1 MHQALYRKWRPTTF
15 DDVCGQDHITS
26 VLKYECQSGKFSHAY
41 LFCGSRGT
49 GKTTCAKILA
59 KAVNCEDI
67 QNGNPCGKCPS
78 CLAIDGG
85 SAIDVLE
92 MDAASNNGVD
102 NIRDIRDEVVYT
114 PSMLKY
120 RVYIVD
126 EVHMLSNSAFNAL
139 LKTLEEPPAH
149 VIFILATTEMHKLPS
164 TIISRCQLFDFRR
177 ISVPVITARLMKI
190 AEADGIDITPDAAAL
205 IARIAQGGMRDA
217 VSLLELCS
225 GSRQKITVDLVN
237 ESVGISGRE
246 SIIKIAQAVSEKDY
260 ETIFAEIATVAA
272 SSKDVAVFWQ
282 DLLNFYR
289 DMLVTKTARDAAKY
303 LDLTEIEAQ
312 ETARVAA
319 LFQKETLIYHCK
331 LIDRAL
337 GDMQKGNCAKRLCAE
352 MTLVR
357 LCDEKLDSS
366 SEALL
371 SRIAALEERIK
382 NGNFTAAP
390 PVAAPQKT
398 ESVPATR
405 VETAEKTQ
413 EKPAE
418 KAPEAQPK
426 AAAPAPAPAK
436 AKRNRAMPFWAD
448 AVDKICSADP
458 SLIGFLRSSRLYR
471 GEEGKYT
478 LRLDNEFGVQML
490 TVRRNVVERLA
501 AIISENEGKAVAT
514 ADIVF
519 DVANKMEE
527 FDEADDG
534 LDEILGEVND

>member
-1 MHQALYRKWRPTTF
+1 MYQALYRKWRPTTF

-78 CLAIDGG
+78 CQAIDQGN
-85 SAIDVLE
+85 AIDVLE

-177 ISVPVITARLMKI
+177 ISVPVITARLLKI
-190 AEADGIDITPDAAAL
+190 AEADGIDVSPDAAAL

-225 GSRQKITVDLVN
+225 GSRQRITVESVN

-246 SIIKIAQAVSEKDY
+246 SIMKIAQAVSEKDY
-260 ETIFAEIATVAA
+260 ETIFAQIATVSA
-272 SSKDVAVFWQ
+272 SSKDIAVFWQ

-289 DMLVTKTARDAAKY
+289 DMLVTKTSKEAPKY
-303 LDLTEIEAQ
+303 LDLTEVEAR
-312 ETARVAA
+312 ETARVAE
-319 LFQKETLIYHCK
+319 LFRKETLIYHCK

-337 GDMQKGNCAKRLCAE
+337 GEMQKGNCAKRLCAE

-366 SEALL
+366 NEALL

-382 NGNFTAAP
+382 SGNFAP
-390 PVAAPQKT
+390 ASIAKA
-398 ESVPATR
+398 ESVPMEKAP
-405 VETAEKTQ
+405 EKTQ

-418 KAPEAQPK
+418 KEHGAQPSV
-426 AAAPAPAPAK
+426 PAPQTMPK
-436 AKRNRAMPFWAD
+436 TKRNRALPFWAD
-448 AVDKICSADP
+448 AVSKICASDP
-458 SLIGFLRSSRLYR
+458 SLTGFLRSSRLYR
-471 GEEGKYT
+471 GEDGNYT

-490 TVRRNVVERLA
+490 KARRNVTERLA
-501 AIISENEGKAVAT
+501 LIISENEGKPVT
-514 ADIVF
+514 AANIVF
-519 DVANKMEE
+519 DVANRMEE
-527 FDEADDG
+527 FDEADDA
-534 LDEILGEVND
+534 LDEIIGEIND

>member
-78 CLAIDGG
+78 CLAIDNG

-177 ISVPVITARLMKI
+177 ISVPVITARLLKI
-190 AEADGIDITPDAAAL
+190 AEADGIDISPDAAAL

-225 GSRQKITVDLVN
+225 GSRQRITVDLVN

-246 SIIKIAQAVSEKDY
+246 SIMKIAQAVSEKDY
-260 ETIFAEIATVAA
+260 ETIFSEIATVAA
-272 SSKDVAVFWQ
+272 SSKDMAVFWQ

-303 LDLTEIEAQ
+303 LDLTEVEAQ

-337 GDMQKGNCAKRLCAE
+337 GDMMKGNCAKRLCAE

-357 LCDEKLDSS
+357 LCDERLDSS
-366 SEALL
+366 NEALL
-371 SRIAALEERIK
+371 SRIAALEDKIK
-382 NGNFTAAP
+382 TGNF
-390 PVAAPQKT
+390 V
-398 ESVPATR
+398 
-405 VETAEKTQ
+405 
-413 EKPAE
+413 
-418 KAPEAQPK
+418 
-426 AAAPAPAPAK
+426 AAAPAKTESAPLPKAETVEKIGSAPEKATPVTVPSAPEKSSEPTATK
-436 AKRNRAMPFWAD
+436 AKRNRALPFWAEV
-448 AVDKICSADP
+448 VDKICATDP

-471 GEEGKYT
+471 GEDGKYT

-490 TVRRNVVERLA
+490 SLRRNVVEKLA
-501 AIISENEGKAVAT
+501 AMISENEGKAVAT
-514 ADIVF
+514 ADIAF
-519 DVANKMEE
+519 DVSNKMEE
-527 FDEADDG
+527 FDEAEDG
-534 LDEILGEVND
+534 IDEILDEVNE

>member
-78 CLAIDGG
+78 CLAIDNG

-139 LKTLEEPPAH
+139 LKTLEEPPVH

-177 ISVPVITARLMKI
+177 ISVPVITARLLKI
-190 AEADGIDITPDAAAL
+190 AEADGIEISPDAAAL

-225 GSRQKITVDLVN
+225 GSRQRITVDLVN

-246 SIIKIAQAVSEKDY
+246 SIMKIAQAVSEKDY
-260 ETIFAEIATVAA
+260 ETIFSEIATVAA

-303 LDLTEIEAQ
+303 LDLTEVEAQ

-337 GDMQKGNCAKRLCAE
+337 GDMMKGNCAKRLCAE

-366 SEALL
+366 NEALL
-371 SRIAALEERIK
+371 SRIAALEDKIK
-382 NGNFTAAP
+382 TGNF
-390 PVAAPQKT
+390 V
-398 ESVPATR
+398 
-405 VETAEKTQ
+405 
-413 EKPAE
+413 
-418 KAPEAQPK
+418 
-426 AAAPAPAPAK
+426 AAAPAKTESAPLPKAETVEKTGSAPEKATPVTVPSAPEKSSEPTATK
-436 AKRNRAMPFWAD
+436 AKRNRALPFWAEV
-448 AVDKICSADP
+448 VDKICATDP

-471 GEEGKYT
+471 GEDGKYT
-478 LRLDNEFGVQML
+478 MRLDNEFGVQML
-490 TVRRNVVERLA
+490 SLRRNVVEKLA
-501 AIISENEGKAVAT
+501 AMISENEGKAVAT
-514 ADIVF
+514 ADIAF
-519 DVANKMEE
+519 DVSNKMEE
-527 FDEADDG
+527 FDEAEDG
-534 LDEILGEVND
+534 IDEILDEVNE

>member
-1 MHQALYRKWRPTTF
+1 MSYKALYRKWRPATF
-15 DDVCGQDHITS
+15 SEVYGQDQVTS
-26 VLKYECQSGKFSHAY
+26 ILKYQVANGRHSHAY

-49 GKTTCAKILA
+49 GKTSCAKILA
-59 KAVNCEDI
+59 KALHCLDP
-67 QNGNPCGKCPS
+67 QNGEPCGKCDA
-78 CLAIDGG
+78 CKAVEEGR
-85 SAIDVLE
+85 AIDVIE
-92 MDAASNNGVD
+92 MDAASNNRVDDMREIID
-102 NIRDIRDEVVYT
+102 NISYT
-114 PSMLKY
+114 PAALKY

-319 LFQKETLIYHCK
+319 LFQKETLSYH
-331 LIDRAL
+331 
-337 GDMQKGNCAKRLCAE
+337 
-352 MTLVR
+352 
-357 LCDEKLDSS
+357 
-366 SEALL
+366 
-371 SRIAALEERIK
+371 
-382 NGNFTAAP
+382 
-390 PVAAPQKT
+390 
-398 ESVPATR
+398 
-405 VETAEKTQ
+405 
-413 EKPAE
+413 
-418 KAPEAQPK
+418 
-426 AAAPAPAPAK
+426 
-436 AKRNRAMPFWAD
+436 
-448 AVDKICSADP
+448 
-458 SLIGFLRSSRLYR
+458 
-471 GEEGKYT
+471 
-478 LRLDNEFGVQML
+478 
-490 TVRRNVVERLA
+490 
-501 AIISENEGKAVAT
+501 
-514 ADIVF
+514 
-519 DVANKMEE
+519 
-527 FDEADDG
+527 
-534 LDEILGEVND
+534 

>member
-78 CLAIDGG
+78 CLAIDSG

-177 ISVPVITARLMKI
+177 ISVPVITARLLKI
-190 AEADGIDITPDAAAL
+190 AEADGIDISPDAAAL

-225 GSRQKITVDLVN
+225 GSRQRITVDLVN

-246 SIIKIAQAVSEKDY
+246 SIMKIARAVSEKDY
-260 ETIFAEIATVAA
+260 ETIFSEIATVAA

-303 LDLTEIEAQ
+303 LDLTEVEAQ

-337 GDMQKGNCAKRLCAE
+337 GDMMKGNCAKRLCAE

-366 SEALL
+366 NEALL
-371 SRIAALEERIK
+371 SRIAALEDKIK
-382 NGNFTAAP
+382 TGNF
-390 PVAAPQKT
+390 V
-398 ESVPATR
+398 
-405 VETAEKTQ
+405 
-413 EKPAE
+413 
-418 KAPEAQPK
+418 
-426 AAAPAPAPAK
+426 AAAPAKTESAPLPKTETVEKTGSAPDKSTPVEVTSAPEKSPEPTGTK
-436 AKRNRAMPFWAD
+436 AKRNRALPFWAEV
-448 AVDKICSADP
+448 VDKICATDP

-471 GEEGKYT
+471 GEDGKYT

-490 TVRRNVVERLA
+490 SLRRNVVEKLA
-501 AIISENEGKAVAT
+501 AMISENEGKAVAT
-514 ADIVF
+514 ADIAF
-519 DVANKMEE
+519 DVSNKMEE
-527 FDEADDG
+527 FDEAEDG
-534 LDEILGEVND
+534 IDEILDEVNE

>member
-78 CLAIDGG
+78 CLAIDNG

-177 ISVPVITARLMKI
+177 ISVPVITARLLKI
-190 AEADGIDITPDAAAL
+190 AEADGIEISPDAAAL

-225 GSRQKITVDLVN
+225 GSRQRITVDLVN

-246 SIIKIAQAVSEKDY
+246 SIMKIAQAVSEKDY
-260 ETIFAEIATVAA
+260 ETIFSEIATVAA

-303 LDLTEIEAQ
+303 LDLTEVEAQ
-312 ETARVAA
+312 ETVRVAA

-337 GDMQKGNCAKRLCAE
+337 GDMMKGNCAKRLCAE

-366 SEALL
+366 NEALL

-382 NGNFTAAP
+382 NGNF
-390 PVAAPQKT
+390 V
-398 ESVPATR
+398 
-405 VETAEKTQ
+405 
-413 EKPAE
+413 
-418 KAPEAQPK
+418 
-426 AAAPAPAPAK
+426 AAAPAKTESAPLPKAETVEKIGSAPEKATPVTVPSAPEKSPEPTATK
-436 AKRNRAMPFWAD
+436 AKRNRALPFWAEV
-448 AVDKICSADP
+448 VDKICATDP

-471 GEEGKYT
+471 GEDGKYT

-490 TVRRNVVERLA
+490 SARRNVVEKLTA
-501 AIISENEGKAVAT
+501 MISENEGKAVAS

-527 FDEADDG
+527 FDEAEDG
-534 LDEILGEVND
+534 IDEILDEVNE

>member
-78 CLAIDGG
+78 CLAIDNG

-177 ISVPVITARLMKI
+177 ISVPVITARLLKI
-190 AEADGIDITPDAAAL
+190 AEADGIDISPDAAAL

-225 GSRQKITVDLVN
+225 GSRQRITVDLVN

-246 SIIKIAQAVSEKDY
+246 SIMKIARAVSEKDY
-260 ETIFAEIATVAA
+260 ETIFSEIATVAA

-303 LDLTEIEAQ
+303 LDLTEVEAQ

-337 GDMQKGNCAKRLCAE
+337 GDMMKGNCAKRLCAE

-366 SEALL
+366 NEALL
-371 SRIAALEERIK
+371 SRIAALEDKIK
-382 NGNFTAAP
+382 TGNF
-390 PVAAPQKT
+390 V
-398 ESVPATR
+398 
-405 VETAEKTQ
+405 
-413 EKPAE
+413 
-418 KAPEAQPK
+418 
-426 AAAPAPAPAK
+426 AAAPAKAESAPLPKAETVEKIGSAPEKATPVTVPSAPEKSPEPTATK
-436 AKRNRAMPFWAD
+436 AKRNRALPFWAEV
-448 AVDKICSADP
+448 VDKICATDP

-471 GEEGKYT
+471 GEDGKYT

-490 TVRRNVVERLA
+490 SLRRNVVEKLA
-501 AIISENEGKAVAT
+501 AMISENEGKAVAT
-514 ADIVF
+514 ADIAF
-519 DVANKMEE
+519 DVSNKMEE
-527 FDEADDG
+527 FDEAEDG
-534 LDEILGEVND
+534 IDEILDEVNE

>member
-78 CLAIDGG
+78 CLAIDNG

-177 ISVPVITARLMKI
+177 ISVPVITARLLKI
-190 AEADGIDITPDAAAL
+190 AEADGIEISPDAAAL

-225 GSRQKITVDLVN
+225 GSRQRITVDLVN

-246 SIIKIAQAVSEKDY
+246 SIMKIARAVSEKDY
-260 ETIFAEIATVAA
+260 ETIFSEIATVAA

-303 LDLTEIEAQ
+303 LDLTEVEAQ

-337 GDMQKGNCAKRLCAE
+337 GDMMKGNCAKRLCAE

-366 SEALL
+366 NEALL
-371 SRIAALEERIK
+371 SRIAALEDKIK
-382 NGNFTAAP
+382 TGNF
-390 PVAAPQKT
+390 V
-398 ESVPATR
+398 
-405 VETAEKTQ
+405 
-413 EKPAE
+413 
-418 KAPEAQPK
+418 
-426 AAAPAPAPAK
+426 AAAPAKTESAPLPKAETVEKNGSAPEKATPVEVTSAPEKSPEPIAAK
-436 AKRNRAMPFWAD
+436 AKRNRALPFWAEV
-448 AVDKICSADP
+448 VDKICATDP

-471 GEEGKYT
+471 GEDGKYT

-490 TVRRNVVERLA
+490 SARRNVVEKLA
-501 AIISENEGKAVAT
+501 AMISENEGKAVAT
-514 ADIVF
+514 ADIAF
-519 DVANKMEE
+519 DVSNKMEE
-527 FDEADDG
+527 FDEAEDG
-534 LDEILGEVND
+534 IDEILDEVNE

>member
-78 CLAIDGG
+78 CLAIDNG

-177 ISVPVITARLMKI
+177 ISVPVITARLLKI
-190 AEADGIDITPDAAAL
+190 AEADGIEISPDAAAL

-225 GSRQKITVDLVN
+225 GSRQRITVDLVN

-246 SIIKIAQAVSEKDY
+246 SIMKIARAVSEKDY
-260 ETIFAEIATVAA
+260 ETIFSEIATVAA

-303 LDLTEIEAQ
+303 LDLTEVEAQ

-337 GDMQKGNCAKRLCAE
+337 GDMMKGNCAKRLCAE

-366 SEALL
+366 NEALL
-371 SRIAALEERIK
+371 SRIAALEDKIK
-382 NGNFTAAP
+382 TGNF
-390 PVAAPQKT
+390 V
-398 ESVPATR
+398 
-405 VETAEKTQ
+405 
-413 EKPAE
+413 
-418 KAPEAQPK
+418 
-426 AAAPAPAPAK
+426 AAAPAKTESAPLPKAETVEKNGSAPEKATPVEVTSAPEKSPEPIAAK
-436 AKRNRAMPFWAD
+436 AKRNRALPFWAEV
-448 AVDKICSADP
+448 VDKICATDP

-471 GEEGKYT
+471 GEDGKYT

-490 TVRRNVVERLA
+490 SLRRNVVEKLA
-501 AIISENEGKAVAT
+501 AMISENEGKAVAT
-514 ADIVF
+514 ADIAF
-519 DVANKMEE
+519 DVSNKMEE
-527 FDEADDG
+527 FDEAEDG
-534 LDEILGEVND
+534 IDEILDEVNE

>member
-78 CLAIDGG
+78 CLAIDNG

-177 ISVPVITARLMKI
+177 ISVPVITARLLKI
-190 AEADGIDITPDAAAL
+190 AEADGIEISPDAAVL

-225 GSRQKITVDLVN
+225 GSRQRITVDLVN

-246 SIIKIAQAVSEKDY
+246 SIMKIARAVSEKDY
-260 ETIFAEIATVAA
+260 ETIFSEIATVAA

-303 LDLTEIEAQ
+303 LDLTEVEAQ

-337 GDMQKGNCAKRLCAE
+337 GDMMKGNCAKRLCAE

-366 SEALL
+366 NEALL
-371 SRIAALEERIK
+371 SRIAALEDKIK
-382 NGNFTAAP
+382 TGNF
-390 PVAAPQKT
+390 V
-398 ESVPATR
+398 
-405 VETAEKTQ
+405 
-413 EKPAE
+413 
-418 KAPEAQPK
+418 
-426 AAAPAPAPAK
+426 AAAPAKTESAPLPKAETVEKTGSAPDKATPVEVTSAPEKSPEPTATK
-436 AKRNRAMPFWAD
+436 AKRNRALPFWAEV
-448 AVDKICSADP
+448 VDKICATDP

-471 GEEGKYT
+471 GEDGKYT

-490 TVRRNVVERLA
+490 SARRNVVEKLA
-501 AIISENEGKAVAT
+501 AMISENEGKAVAT
-514 ADIVF
+514 ADIAF
-519 DVANKMEE
+519 DVSNKMEE
-527 FDEADDG
+527 FDEAEDG
-534 LDEILGEVND
+534 IDEILDEVNE

>member
-78 CLAIDGG
+78 CLAIDNG

-177 ISVPVITARLMKI
+177 ISVPVITARLLKI
-190 AEADGIDITPDAAAL
+190 AEADGIEISPDAAAL

-225 GSRQKITVDLVN
+225 GSRQRITVDLVN

-246 SIIKIAQAVSEKDY
+246 SIMKIAQAVSEKDY
-260 ETIFAEIATVAA
+260 ETIFSEIATVAA

-303 LDLTEIEAQ
+303 LDLTEVEAQ

-337 GDMQKGNCAKRLCAE
+337 GDMMKGNCAKRLCAE

-366 SEALL
+366 NEALL
-371 SRIAALEERIK
+371 SRIAALEDKIK
-382 NGNFTAAP
+382 TGNF
-390 PVAAPQKT
+390 V
-398 ESVPATR
+398 
-405 VETAEKTQ
+405 
-413 EKPAE
+413 
-418 KAPEAQPK
+418 
-426 AAAPAPAPAK
+426 AAAPAKTESAPLPKTETVEKTGSAPDKATPVTVPSAPEKSPEPTGTK
-436 AKRNRAMPFWAD
+436 AKRNRALPFWAEV
-448 AVDKICSADP
+448 VDKICATDP

-471 GEEGKYT
+471 GEDGKYT

-490 TVRRNVVERLA
+490 SARRTVVEKLA
-501 AIISENEGKAVAT
+501 AMISENEGRAVAT
-514 ADIVF
+514 ADIAF
-519 DVANKMEE
+519 DVSNKMEE
-527 FDEADDG
+527 FDEAEDG
-534 LDEILGEVND
+534 IDEILDEVNE

>member
-78 CLAIDGG
+78 CLAIDNG

-177 ISVPVITARLMKI
+177 ISVPVITARLLKI
-190 AEADGIDITPDAAAL
+190 AEADGIEISPDAAAL

-225 GSRQKITVDLVN
+225 GSRQRITVDLVN

-246 SIIKIAQAVSEKDY
+246 SIMKIAQAVSEKDY
-260 ETIFAEIATVAA
+260 ETIFSEIATVAA
-272 SSKDVAVFWQ
+272 SSKDMAVFWQ

-303 LDLTEIEAQ
+303 LDLTEVEAQ

-337 GDMQKGNCAKRLCAE
+337 GDMMKGNCAKRLCAE

-357 LCDEKLDSS
+357 LCDERLDSS
-366 SEALL
+366 NEALL
-371 SRIAALEERIK
+371 SRIAALEDKIK
-382 NGNFTAAP
+382 TGNF
-390 PVAAPQKT
+390 V
-398 ESVPATR
+398 
-405 VETAEKTQ
+405 
-413 EKPAE
+413 
-418 KAPEAQPK
+418 
-426 AAAPAPAPAK
+426 AAAPAKTESAPLPKAETVEKIGSAPEKATPVTVPSAPEKSPEPTATK
-436 AKRNRAMPFWAD
+436 AKRNRALPFWAEV
-448 AVDKICSADP
+448 VDKICATDP

-471 GEEGKYT
+471 GEDGKYT

-490 TVRRNVVERLA
+490 SLRRNVVEKLA
-501 AIISENEGKAVAT
+501 AMISENEGKAVAT
-514 ADIVF
+514 ADIAF
-519 DVANKMEE
+519 DVSNKMEE
-527 FDEADDG
+527 FDEAEDG
-534 LDEILGEVND
+534 IDEILDEVNE

>member
-59 KAVNCEDI
+59 KAVNCEDL
-67 QNGNPCGKCPS
+67 QNGNPCGNCPS
-78 CLAIDGG
+78 CRAIDNG

-177 ISVPVITARLMKI
+177 ISVPVITARLLKI
-190 AEADGIDITPDAAAL
+190 AETDGIDISPDAAAL

-225 GSRQKITVDLVN
+225 GSRQRITVELVN

-246 SIIKIAQAVSEKDY
+246 SILKIAQAVSEKDY
-260 ETIFAEIATVAA
+260 ETIFAEVATVAS
-272 SSKDVAVFWQ
+272 SSKDIAVFWQ

-303 LDLTEIEAQ
+303 LDLTEVEAQ

-319 LFQKETLIYHCK
+319 LFSKETLVYHCK

-337 GDMQKGNCAKRLCAE
+337 GTMQKANSAKRLCAE

-366 SEALL
+366 NEALL
-371 SRIAALEERIK
+371 SRISALEEK
-382 NGNFTAAP
+382 LQSGNFAVSPAP
-390 PVAAPQKT
+390 TVKSESTPAPKAEEKVEKVQGKPQESAPQVKKT
-398 ESVPATR
+398 AP
-405 VETAEKTQ
+405 ETAQ
-413 EKPAE
+413 
-418 KAPEAQPK
+418 
-426 AAAPAPAPAK
+426 APAK
-436 AKRNRAMPFWAD
+436 AKRNRPLPFWAD
-448 AVDKICSADP
+448 AMDKVCAADP
-458 SLIGFLRSSRLYR
+458 SLTGFLRSSRLYR
-471 GEEGKYT
+471 GEDGNYT
-478 LRLDNEFGVQML
+478 LRLDNEFGVQMIKVRKNVFDRL
-490 TVRRNVVERLA
+490 T
-501 AIISENEGKAVAT
+501 AIISQNEGKTVT
-514 ADIVF
+514 ASNIVF
-519 DVANKMEE
+519 EVANQMEE
-527 FDEADDG
+527 FDEAEDA

>member
-78 CLAIDGG
+78 CLAIDNG

-177 ISVPVITARLMKI
+177 ISVPVITARLLKI
-190 AEADGIDITPDAAAL
+190 AEADGIEISPDAAAL

-225 GSRQKITVDLVN
+225 GSRQRITVDLVN

-246 SIIKIAQAVSEKDY
+246 SIMKIAQAVSEKDY
-260 ETIFAEIATVAA
+260 ETIFSEIATVAA
-272 SSKDVAVFWQ
+272 SSKDMAVFWQ

-303 LDLTEIEAQ
+303 LDLTEVEAQ

-337 GDMQKGNCAKRLCAE
+337 GDMMKGNCAKRLCAE

-366 SEALL
+366 NEALL
-371 SRIAALEERIK
+371 SRIAALEDK
-382 NGNFTAAP
+382 MKTGNF
-390 PVAAPQKT
+390 V
-398 ESVPATR
+398 
-405 VETAEKTQ
+405 
-413 EKPAE
+413 
-418 KAPEAQPK
+418 
-426 AAAPAPAPAK
+426 AAAPAKTESASLPKAETVEKIGSAPEKATPVTVPSAPEKSPEPTAAK
-436 AKRNRAMPFWAD
+436 AKRNRALPFWAEV
-448 AVDKICSADP
+448 VDKICATDP

-471 GEEGKYT
+471 GEDGKYT

-490 TVRRNVVERLA
+490 SLRRNVVEKLA
-501 AIISENEGKAVAT
+501 AMISENEGKAVAT
-514 ADIVF
+514 SDIAF
-519 DVANKMEE
+519 DVSNKMEE
-527 FDEADDG
+527 FDEAEDG
-534 LDEILGEVND
+534 IDEILDEVNE

>member
-78 CLAIDGG
+78 CLAIDNG

-177 ISVPVITARLMKI
+177 ISVPVITARLLKI
-190 AEADGIDITPDAAAL
+190 AEADGIDISPDAAAL

-225 GSRQKITVDLVN
+225 GSRQRITVDLVN

-246 SIIKIAQAVSEKDY
+246 SIMKIARAVSEKDY
-260 ETIFAEIATVAA
+260 ETIFSEIATVAA

-303 LDLTEIEAQ
+303 LDLTEVEAQ

-337 GDMQKGNCAKRLCAE
+337 GDMMKGNCAKRLCAE

-366 SEALL
+366 NEALL
-371 SRIAALEERIK
+371 SRIAALEDKIK
-382 NGNFTAAP
+382 TGNFVATAPA
-390 PVAAPQKT
+390 KT
-398 ESVPATR
+398 ESAPLPKAETVEKIGSAPDKATP
-405 VETAEKTQ
+405 VEVTS
-413 EKPAE
+413 
-418 KAPEAQPK
+418 APEKSPE
-426 AAAPAPAPAK
+426 PTGTK
-436 AKRNRAMPFWAD
+436 AKRNRALPFWAEV
-448 AVDKICSADP
+448 VDKICATDP

-471 GEEGKYT
+471 GEDGKYT

-490 TVRRNVVERLA
+490 SLRRNVVEKLA
-501 AIISENEGKAVAT
+501 AMISENEGKAVAT
-514 ADIVF
+514 ADIAF
-519 DVANKMEE
+519 DVSDKMEE
-527 FDEADDG
+527 FDEAEDG
-534 LDEILGEVND
+534 IDEILDEVNE

>member
-78 CLAIDGG
+78 CLAIDNG

-177 ISVPVITARLMKI
+177 ISVPVITARLLKI
-190 AEADGIDITPDAAAL
+190 AEADGIDISPDAAAL

-225 GSRQKITVDLVN
+225 GSRQRITVDLVN

-246 SIIKIAQAVSEKDY
+246 SIMKIARAVSEKDY
-260 ETIFAEIATVAA
+260 ETIFSEIATVAA

-303 LDLTEIEAQ
+303 LDLTEVEAQ

-337 GDMQKGNCAKRLCAE
+337 GDMMKGNCAKRLCAE

-366 SEALL
+366 NEALL
-371 SRIAALEERIK
+371 SRIAALEDKIK
-382 NGNFTAAP
+382 TGNF
-390 PVAAPQKT
+390 V
-398 ESVPATR
+398 
-405 VETAEKTQ
+405 
-413 EKPAE
+413 
-418 KAPEAQPK
+418 
-426 AAAPAPAPAK
+426 AAAPAKTESAPLPKAETVEKIGSAPEKATPVTVPSAPEKSPEPTAAK
-436 AKRNRAMPFWAD
+436 AKRNRALPFWAEV
-448 AVDKICSADP
+448 VDKICATDP

-471 GEEGKYT
+471 GEDGKYT

-490 TVRRNVVERLA
+490 SARRNVVEKLA
-501 AIISENEGKAVAT
+501 AMISENEGKAVAT
-514 ADIVF
+514 ADIAF
-519 DVANKMEE
+519 DVSNKMEE
-527 FDEADDG
+527 FDEAEDG
-534 LDEILGEVND
+534 IDEILDEVNE

>member
-78 CLAIDGG
+78 CLAIDNG

-177 ISVPVITARLMKI
+177 ISVPVITARLLKI
-190 AEADGIDITPDAAAL
+190 AEADGIDISPDAAAL

-225 GSRQKITVDLVN
+225 GSRQRITVDLVN

-246 SIIKIAQAVSEKDY
+246 SIMKIAQAVSEKDY
-260 ETIFAEIATVAA
+260 ETIFSEIATVAA

-303 LDLTEIEAQ
+303 LDLTEVEAQ

-337 GDMQKGNCAKRLCAE
+337 GDMMKGNCAKRLCAE

-366 SEALL
+366 NEALL
-371 SRIAALEERIK
+371 SRIAALEDKIK
-382 NGNFTAAP
+382 TGNFVATAPA
-390 PVAAPQKT
+390 KT
-398 ESVPATR
+398 ESAPLPKAETVEKIGSAPEKATPVTVPSA
-405 VETAEKTQ
+405 
-413 EKPAE
+413 PE
-418 KAPEAQPK
+418 KAPEPTGT
-426 AAAPAPAPAK
+426 K
-436 AKRNRAMPFWAD
+436 AKRNRALPFWAEV
-448 AVDKICSADP
+448 VDKICATDP

-471 GEEGKYT
+471 GEDGKYT

-490 TVRRNVVERLA
+490 SLRRNVVEKLA
-501 AIISENEGKAVAT
+501 AMISENEGKAVAT
-514 ADIVF
+514 ADIAF
-519 DVANKMEE
+519 DVSDKMEE
-527 FDEADDG
+527 FDEAEDG
-534 LDEILGEVND
+534 IDEILDEVNE

>member
-78 CLAIDGG
+78 CLAIDNG

-177 ISVPVITARLMKI
+177 ISVPVITARLLKI
-190 AEADGIDITPDAAAL
+190 AEADGIEISPDAAAL

-225 GSRQKITVDLVN
+225 GSRQRITVDLVN

-246 SIIKIAQAVSEKDY
+246 SIMKIARAVSEKDY
-260 ETIFAEIATVAA
+260 ETIFSEIATVAA

-303 LDLTEIEAQ
+303 LDLTEVEAQ

-337 GDMQKGNCAKRLCAE
+337 GDMMKGNCAKRLCAE

-366 SEALL
+366 NEALL
-371 SRIAALEERIK
+371 SRIAALEDKIK
-382 NGNFTAAP
+382 TGNF
-390 PVAAPQKT
+390 V
-398 ESVPATR
+398 
-405 VETAEKTQ
+405 
-413 EKPAE
+413 
-418 KAPEAQPK
+418 
-426 AAAPAPAPAK
+426 AAAPLKAESAPLPKAETVEKTGAAPEKATPVTVPSAPEKSPEPTATK
-436 AKRNRAMPFWAD
+436 AKRNRALPFWAEV
-448 AVDKICSADP
+448 VDKICATDP

-471 GEEGKYT
+471 GEDGKYT

-490 TVRRNVVERLA
+490 SLRQNVVEKLA
-501 AIISENEGKAVAT
+501 AMISENEGKAVAT
-514 ADIVF
+514 ADIAF
-519 DVANKMEE
+519 DVSNKMEE
-527 FDEADDG
+527 FDEAEDG
-534 LDEILGEVND
+534 IDEILDEVNE

>member
-1 MHQALYRKWRPTTF
+1 
-15 DDVCGQDHITS
+15 DHITS

-78 CLAIDGG
+78 CLAIDNG

-177 ISVPVITARLMKI
+177 ISVPVITARLLKI
-190 AEADGIDITPDAAAL
+190 AEADGIEISPDAAAL

-225 GSRQKITVDLVN
+225 GSRQRITVDLVN

-246 SIIKIAQAVSEKDY
+246 SIMKIAQAVSEKDY
-260 ETIFAEIATVAA
+260 ETIFSEIATVAA

-303 LDLTEIEAQ
+303 LDLTEVEAQ

-337 GDMQKGNCAKRLCAE
+337 GDMMKGNCAKRLCAE

-366 SEALL
+366 NEALL
-371 SRIAALEERIK
+371 SRIAALEDKIK
-382 NGNFTAAP
+382 TGNF
-390 PVAAPQKT
+390 V
-398 ESVPATR
+398 
-405 VETAEKTQ
+405 
-413 EKPAE
+413 
-418 KAPEAQPK
+418 
-426 AAAPAPAPAK
+426 AAAPAKTESAPLPKAETVEKTGSAPEKATPVTVPSAPEKSPEPTATK
-436 AKRNRAMPFWAD
+436 AKRNRALPFWAEV
-448 AVDKICSADP
+448 VDKICATDP

-471 GEEGKYT
+471 GEDGKYT

-490 TVRRNVVERLA
+490 SARRNVVEKLA
-501 AIISENEGKAVAT
+501 AMISENEGKAVAT
-514 ADIVF
+514 ADIAF
-519 DVANKMEE
+519 DVSNKMEE
-527 FDEADDG
+527 FDEAEDG
-534 LDEILGEVND
+534 IDEILDEVNE

>member
-78 CLAIDGG
+78 CLAIDNG

-177 ISVPVITARLMKI
+177 ISVPVITARLLKI
-190 AEADGIDITPDAAAL
+190 AEADGIEISPDAAAL

-225 GSRQKITVDLVN
+225 GSRQRITVDLVN

-246 SIIKIAQAVSEKDY
+246 SIMKIARAVSEKDY
-260 ETIFAEIATVAA
+260 ETIFSEIATVAA
-272 SSKDVAVFWQ
+272 SSKDMAVFWQ

-303 LDLTEIEAQ
+303 LDLTEVEAQ

-337 GDMQKGNCAKRLCAE
+337 GDMMKGNCAKRLCAE

-366 SEALL
+366 NEALL
-371 SRIAALEERIK
+371 SRIAALEDK
-382 NGNFTAAP
+382 MKTGNF
-390 PVAAPQKT
+390 V
-398 ESVPATR
+398 
-405 VETAEKTQ
+405 
-413 EKPAE
+413 
-418 KAPEAQPK
+418 
-426 AAAPAPAPAK
+426 AAAPAKTESASLPKAETVEKIGSAPEKATPVTVPSAPEKSPEPTSTK
-436 AKRNRAMPFWAD
+436 AKRNRALPFWAEV
-448 AVDKICSADP
+448 VDKICATDP

-471 GEEGKYT
+471 GEDGKYT

-490 TVRRNVVERLA
+490 SLRRNVVEKLA
-501 AIISENEGKAVAT
+501 AMISENEGKAVAT
-514 ADIVF
+514 ADIAF
-519 DVANKMEE
+519 DVSNKMEE
-527 FDEADDG
+527 FDEAEDG
-534 LDEILGEVND
+534 IDEILDEVNE

>member
-78 CLAIDGG
+78 CLAIDSG

-398 ESVPATR
+398 ESVPAPR

-436 AKRNRAMPFWAD
+436 AKRNRALPFWAD